1 MYDNKK
7 DNAIIRLII
16 VIIIIIILLHISVT
30 YIGKIEYNDN
40 LTPTGNVDIFDITC
54 NCNSDTNENIT
65 KNSSNKSDST
75 ACVSYND
82 KKNTSS
88 YSNDET
94 GLVVYDKYTIYNKSN
109 LRIFENPAYQYK
121 SIIAPGSSNTY
132 NFIVR
137 NNNNFNLKI
146 NIDMKEENKHNLILK
161 YRLKENGNYVLGNS
175 NTWVRAS
182 DLSLHDVKLNS
193 KKYNT
198 YSLDWKWEF
207 SVSDEQDEIDTK
219 IGFNAMEK
227 YKLSI
232 IISSNEA

>member
-7 DNAIIRLII
+7 NNVIIRLLV
-16 VIIIIIILLHISVT
+16 VIIIIIILLHISAT

-54 NCNSDTNENIT
+54 NCNSDTSKNIT
-65 KNSSNKSDST
+65 ENNSNKSDST
-75 ACVSYND
+75 ICVSYND
-82 KKNTSS
+82 KKDSSS
-88 YSNDET
+88 YSDDET
-94 GLVVYDKYTIYNKSN
+94 GLIVYDKYTIYNKSD
-109 LRIFENPAYQYK
+109 LKIFENPAYQYK

-137 NNNNFNLKI
+137 NNNSFNLKI
-146 NIDMKEENKHNLILK
+146 NIEMEEENNHNLILK
-161 YRLKENGNYVLGNS
+161 YRLKENGNYVIGNS
-175 NTWVRAS
+175 NTWVSAS
-182 DLSLHDVKLNS
+182 DLSLRDVKLNS

-207 SVSDEQDEIDTK
+207 SVSDEQDKIDTK
-219 IGFNAMEK
+219 IGFSAMEK